1 MSEAEADKIEQ
12 FTQRVEEETGHEIW
26 VDEELGEDLGWFFI
40 ETNLEFQEEEFEA
53 EVDFDLSE
61 SDISVLYAEIT
72 IDRSDKDREAILDEE
87 ADGIDWG
94 DDYALYEYYPDES
107 EVGDVVDELRD
118 VHSEVYS

>member
-26 VDEELGEDLGWFFI
+26 VDEELGEDIGWFFI
-40 ETNLEFQEEEFEA
+40 ETELEFQEEEFEA

-87 ADGIDWG
+87 ADRIDWG

-107 EVGDVVDELRD
+107 EVGDIVDELRD
-118 VHSEVYS
+118 VHLEIYG